1 VWFLLFVWLRLGFGF
16 GLFGGLFGRVVYS
29 SILGIE
35 VYILFG
41 SIIKEGVIY

>member
-1 VWFLLFVWLRLGFGF
+1 MWFLLFVGLRLGFGF
-16 GLFGGLFGRVVYS
+16 GLFGGLFGPAVYS
-29 SILGIE
+29 SILGIG